1 MRQRNRSLL
10 GQILQLMD
18 EFWEAQ
24 IVTQQADGKTRTGN
38 RLPQG
43 NL

>member
-10 GQILQLMD
+10 DQILQLMD
-18 EFWEAQ
+18 EFWEPQ

-38 RLPQG
+38 CFPQG